1 MYCRVVQAQRASA
14 LAARGV
20 IDAGSVPVPSGGA
33 GRAVSGEA
41 VPGEAAAALAVP
53 GEAAAAEALPG
64 EAAAA
69 EALPGEAAAAAV
81 RSGASLPVPSVETG
95 LARGA
100 NPGLAGQHVRYN
112 IYHFVVLCPKVWS

>member
-69 EALPGEAAAAAV
+69 AV